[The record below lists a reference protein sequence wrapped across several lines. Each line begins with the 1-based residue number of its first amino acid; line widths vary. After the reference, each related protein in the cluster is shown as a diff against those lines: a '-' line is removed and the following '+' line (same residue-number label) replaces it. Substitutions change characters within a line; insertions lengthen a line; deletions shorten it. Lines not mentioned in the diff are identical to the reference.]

1 MRSGEFVRR
10 EVAKSAQVLGL
21 TLHGLVRVVR
31 VLEVVLQIHG
41 VVVTDRARARIF
53 LDYASFCGVIR
64 KDVTSGGELAM
75 ARLLG
80 HSQALVI
87 VAFVDED
94 VAYLENQDKI
104 SINRDTQT
112 DIL

>member
-1 MRSGEFVRR
+1 
-10 EVAKSAQVLGL
+10 
-21 TLHGLVRVVR
+21 
-31 VLEVVLQIHG
+31 
-41 VVVTDRARARIF
+41 
-53 LDYASFCGVIR
+53 
-64 KDVTSGGELAM
+64 M